1 MATINAVRV
10 RPRRKLYSNTRNTL
24 TAVGFLLPNI
34 VGFLAFT
41 AIPVVASLIISL
53 YDWPVLGKH
62 QFIGLDNYI
71 RLFTGDPLF
80 LKVMG
85 NTFLYVIFYVTFNFL
100 LAMALAVWLTTRV
113 SGRQIYRSV
122 FFIPQVT
129 PVVAMA
135 MIWRYMFMPK
145 YGLINNVL
153 SIVGIPDINWLGDMK
168 MAMPA
173 IIIMSVWQGFGY
185 NMVIFIAGLL
195 GVPASQKEA
204 AKIDGAGG
212 AKVFFH
218 ITLPL
223 MSPSIF
229 FAIVMT
235 VISSFQVFDQT
246 LIMTAGGPG
255 NATNTIVLYLYQN
268 AFTYLKM
275 GYASSMAWVLFALI
289 MIVTAI
295 QMVGQRNLVYYE

>member
-1 MATINAVRV
+1 MAQKKRV
-10 RPRRKLYSNTRNTL
+10 RKLYSNTRTML
-24 TAVGFLLPNI
+24 TAIGFLSPNI
-34 VGFLAFT
+34 AGFLAFT
-41 AIPVVASLIISL
+41 AIPVVTSLIISL

-62 QFIGLDNYI
+62 EFIGLGNYI
-71 RLFTGDPLF
+71 KLFSGDPLF
-80 LKVMG
+80 IKVMG
-85 NTFLYVIFYVTFNFL
+85 NTFIYVICYVSFNFL
-100 LAMALAVWLTTRV
+100 LAMSLAVWLTGKI
-113 SGRQIYRSV
+113 SGRQFYRSV

-135 MIWRYMFMPK
+135 MIWRYLFMPK

-153 SIVGIPDINWLGDMK
+153 GVFGIPDINWLGDMNI
-168 MAMPA
+168 AMSA
-173 IIIMSVWQGFGY
+173 IIIMSLWQGFGY

-204 AKIDGAGG
+204 AKIDGASNGR
-212 AKVFFH
+212 VFFR

-235 VISSFQVFDQT
+235 VISSFQVFEQT
-246 LIMTAGGPG
+246 LTMTAGGPG
-255 NATNTIVLYLYQN
+255 NVTNTIVLYLYQN

-275 GYASSMAWVLFALI
+275 GYASAMAWILFALI

-295 QMVGQRNLVYYE
+295 QMAGQRNLVYYE